1 MPHKVRPQ
9 TIGGSI
15 EPEDTVISAPNF
27 AQLTN
32 PAALF
37 STIVRIAT
45 FRISFDFRGAND
57 KGRSFEAKPEG
68 EGGFRAIYIYI
79 CVYYT
84 KKKRKKKKKKRRRRR
99 REQGPRRDYK
109 GGKGGRGRR
118 GVSWPPRVSNK
129 HLPDLEAET

>member
-1 MPHKVRPQ
+1 M
-9 TIGGSI
+9 
-15 EPEDTVISAPNF
+15 ISAPNF

-68 EGGFRAIYIYI
+68 EGGFRAIYIYM
-79 CVYYT
+79 CVLHQ
-84 KKKRKKKKKKRRRRR
+84 KKKKEKEK
-99 REQGPRRDYK
+99 EKEEEEK
-109 GGKGGRGRR
+109 GTR
-118 GVSWPPRVSNK
+118 
-129 HLPDLEAET
+129 A

>member
-68 EGGFRAIYIYI
+68 EGGFRAIYIYM
-79 CVYYT
+79 CVLHQ
-84 KKKRKKKKKKRRRRR
+84 KKKERKRKR
-99 REQGPRRDYK
+99 K
-109 GGKGGRGRR
+109 GGGGEGNKGLEGTTKVEKGGGGGGVCRGL
-118 GVSWPPRVSNK
+118 
-129 HLPDLEAET
+129 HE